1 MPTLFLFKALKM
13 SLELLFNET
22 HNLPN
27 IPKVVQELIGN
38 FNNPDIN
45 VDEISKKVQMDQVI
59 SAKVM
64 RLANSA
70 RYGAGRSIPSIDSAI
85 VMLGFDTLKTL
96 IVASGVTG
104 AFKDIPGFDKKQ
116 FWRNSF
122 LTASICKLISKHTK
136 VDAET
141 AFTCGMMHN
150 IGELLIHIVHEESA
164 VKIDTLVES
173 GENRAE
179 LQDEKYD
186 YNYTQVGYGLAKRW
200 NFPEEVLIGIRQQDN
215 PLDFDDLSAL
225 AATIYLAKYL
235 NKAFETDKEKEVI
248 VSEFPNNISKL
259 LNIDLLSFF
268 EDVVE
273 LTEAEDDIDSL
284 LN

>member
-1 MPTLFLFKALKM
+1 M

-27 IPKVVQELIGN
+27 IPKVVQELIEN

>member
-1 MPTLFLFKALKM
+1 MELTM
-13 SLELLFNET
+13 SLESLFNET

-27 IPKVVQELIGN
+27 IPKVVQELIEN

-45 VDEISKKVQMDQVI
+45 ADDISKKVQMDQVI

-70 RYGAGRSIPSIDSAI
+70 RYGAGRSIPSIDSAV

-96 IVASGVTG
+96 VVASGITG

-116 FWRNSF
+116 FWRDSF

-136 VDAET
+136 VAAET

-150 IGELLIHIVHEESA
+150 IGELLIHIVHEESS
-164 VKIDTLVES
+164 VKIDNLVAS
-173 GENRAE
+173 GASRVDLQEN
-179 LQDEKYD
+179 QYG

-200 NFPEEVLIGIRQQDN
+200 NFPEEILLGIRQQDK
-215 PLDFDDLSAL
+215 PLDFDELSSL
-225 AATIYLAKYL
+225 SATIYLAKYL
-235 NKAFETDKEKEVI
+235 NEAFKADKEKEAI
-248 VSEFPNNISKL
+248 LSEFPNDIAKP